1 MQKDSNFYMIKLVI
15 RLDVQQDIYAIWPD
29 KHLKIQMVRIS
40 LNLNVK
46 SVIRKE
52 KVKMV
57 FIKTV
62 FMSAHNVNIMGMKN
76 AWIKTRLFITKNLIL
91 KLNLKNLWICIPIGN
106 FSACLN
112 MKNTILLIDVRE
124 CIRKK
129 RFYITLWIN

>member
-15 RLDVQQDIYAIWPD
+15 RLDVQQDIYAIVPD

-46 SVIRKE
+46 SVIIKE

-62 FMSAHNVNIMGMKN
+62 FMSAHNVNIMDMKN
-76 AWIKTRLFITKNLIL
+76 A
-91 KLNLKNLWICIPIGN
+91 
-106 FSACLN
+106 
-112 MKNTILLIDVRE
+112 
-124 CIRKK
+124 
-129 RFYITLWIN
+129 